1 MKTAPVRPAV
11 LHFEADGTP
20 ASAVYD
26 DIYHARA
33 GALAQ
38 ARHVFLGGNGLPAR
52 WQGRPHFD
60 VLETGS
66 RAAMTR
72 LFVASL
78 LASWSKPEGA
88 LFVLLL
94 VGVLCVRQRFRFVNA
109 WKSGGW
115 ALVVPPILHSGLMFF
130 LGRPLPQHDF
140 DLTFLEP
147 RRWSELLSRFG
158 VVLARILTT
167 EVLGAWIP
175 LLAMGLF
182 LLLTRRG
189 LADSLLAVFALQI
202 LAYLAAFSISSFD
215 PIWKVDS
222 CFDRIVATLFPA
234 LALVLGA
241 RLASPQRDRQRGDSR
256 PYPERLENEETSNFP
271 GFTAVRKSDSEKEDV
286 ARLDQVPA
294 NRRHLRQVGSRLPAA
309 QNFQIRDRD
318 VGPGIGG
325 DRPGEKETELDP
337 EQRDEEDE
345 LREPGESHGHGGL
358 EFSRGS
364 ARVDRRPH
372 PRVPLPEGDFAVGA
386 TSPPARETPK
396 EMAHTL
402 LEVRPARDL
411 DERPCP
417 FASKPPRVDGDVPER
432 RPVMAVDRELLLKES
447 GADRITDLLEALEYR
462 KDVLPGRY
470 ALGES
475 RQQFVELPRIVLAGF
490 SDDHRADGVEVR
502 RHEVGELRAKVV
514 VEEPRVPRDRVE
526 PRRIENELV
535 GREELQPA
543 GYLRW

>member
-1 MKTAPVRPAV
+1 LTFAAALLGVLAAVVETAAVGYAIARLFAARLAKAETLAWSFATGLLAQSILFVIVVAILPGRVIFPLLGLDALLLTTSFFLRRPVLSP
-11 LHFEADGTP
+11 TP
-20 ASAVYD
+20 RGWAKGSGEG
-26 DIYHARA
+26 R
-33 GALAQ
+33 ALAL
-38 ARHVFLGGNGLPAR
+38 ALLAIASVAWLVFLIAALSEPMWATDYLAMWGLKGKTIFETGFVPHRLFQDPALS
-52 WQGRPHFD
+52 WGRPDHPLLVPLSLATLASFAGGWNDQALALLFPLCELATILAVWGFLSRRVSPLAGTSAAALVSLCFPLYRAVNAGLAEVPLAFALVLASCAFFD

-94 VGVLCVRQRFRFVNA
+94 AGVLCVRQRFRFVNA

-140 DLTFLEP
+140 DLTSLEP

-241 RLASPQRDRQRGDSR
+241 RLAPDALPR
-256 PYPERLENEETSNFP
+256 P
-271 GFTAVRKSDSEKEDV
+271 
-286 ARLDQVPA
+286 
-294 NRRHLRQVGSRLPAA
+294 
-309 QNFQIRDRD
+309 
-318 VGPGIGG
+318 
-325 DRPGEKETELDP
+325 
-337 EQRDEEDE
+337 
-345 LREPGESHGHGGL
+345 
-358 EFSRGS
+358 
-364 ARVDRRPH
+364 VD
-372 PRVPLPEGDFAVGA
+372 G
-386 TSPPARETPK
+386 AREAG
-396 EMAHTL
+396 EA
-402 LEVRPARDL
+402 A
-411 DERPCP
+411 
-417 FASKPPRVDGDVPER
+417 APEI
-432 RPVMAVDRELLLKES
+432 S
-447 GADRITDLLEALEYR
+447 
-462 KDVLPGRY
+462 
-470 ALGES
+470 
-475 RQQFVELPRIVLAGF
+475 
-490 SDDHRADGVEVR
+490 
-502 RHEVGELRAKVV
+502 
-514 VEEPRVPRDRVE
+514 
-526 PRRIENELV
+526 
-535 GREELQPA
+535 
-543 GYLRW
+543 